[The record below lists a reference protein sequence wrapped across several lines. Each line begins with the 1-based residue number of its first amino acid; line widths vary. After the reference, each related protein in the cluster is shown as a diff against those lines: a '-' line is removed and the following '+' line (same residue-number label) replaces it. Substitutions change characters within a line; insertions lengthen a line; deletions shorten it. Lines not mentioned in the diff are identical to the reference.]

1 MGKKNNIQ
9 KSGSQTSA
17 ETGVFLAFWE
27 KWVWQNCQ
35 FYRNSVDK
43 KGKIDYIVK
52 SKTNRVRHISYS
64 QCGNGSVCYKILL
77 STYQIFK
84 FLGGRY
90 R

>member
-9 KSGSQTSA
+9 KA
-17 ETGVFLAFWE
+17 AVKPRRKLVE

-64 QCGNGSVCYKILL
+64 Q
-77 STYQIFK
+77 
-84 FLGGRY
+84 
-90 R
+90 

>member
-9 KSGSQTSA
+9 KA
-17 ETGVFLAFWE
+17 AVKPRRVFLAFWE

-64 QCGNGSVCYKILL
+64 Q
-77 STYQIFK
+77 
-84 FLGGRY
+84 
-90 R
+90 

>member
-9 KSGSQTSA
+9 KA
-17 ETGVFLAFWE
+17 AVKPRRKLVFFLAFWE

-64 QCGNGSVCYKILL
+64 Q
-77 STYQIFK
+77 
-84 FLGGRY
+84 
-90 R
+90 

>member
-1 MGKKNNIQ
+1 MGKKN
-9 KSGSQTSA
+9 
-17 ETGVFLAFWE
+17 FLAFWE

-64 QCGNGSVCYKILL
+64 Q
-77 STYQIFK
+77 
-84 FLGGRY
+84 
-90 R
+90 